1 MTNNIDLIH
10 TDYNKDQKTDINNI
24 YHVITDNINRN
35 NKQQKQQ
42 SPYQN
47 NRQRQLIYTDNNIN
61 SISSDNIN
69 QSEEDN
75 IKIDLINKTTQTN
88 NNIENENR
96 PYHNRQHR
104 PK

>member
-1 MTNNIDLIH
+1 MTNDIKLTH

-47 NRQRQLIYTDNNIN
+47 NRQRQF
-61 SISSDNIN
+61 
-69 QSEEDN
+69 
-75 IKIDLINKTTQTN
+75 TQTTT
-88 NNIENENR
+88 
-96 PYHNRQHR
+96 
-104 PK
+104 

>member
-47 NRQRQLIYTDNNIN
+47 NRQGQF
-61 SISSDNIN
+61 
-69 QSEEDN
+69 
-75 IKIDLINKTTQTN
+75 TQTTT
-88 NNIENENR
+88 
-96 PYHNRQHR
+96 
-104 PK
+104 